1 MVRGLLGKKVGMTQ
15 IFNKDG
21 NVVPVTVIEA
31 GPCKVLSIMDSPLK
45 LKLGFEKIKESRVK
59 KPEQGFFKKIKVEPL
74 RSIREFES
82 SDNKDYQ
89 VGKEIQTDIFKPGDY
104 VDVSGISQG
113 KGFQGGMKRWNWDGG
128 PAGHGSMHHRRVG
141 SIGASAD
148 PSRTLK
154 GTHMPGHMGAGKVTV
169 QNLRVM
175 QIDVEKNLLL
185 VEGAVPGHK
194 NTLLTI
200 LRSKKKAY
208 KSLDDKPALSGKK
221 RNPMKQ
227 SKAKAGKK
235 AKPAKKKGKK

>member
-1 MVRGLLGKKVGMTQ
+1 MLRGLLGKKLGMTQ
-15 IFNKDG
+15 IFDKGG
-21 NVVPVTVIEA
+21 NTIPVTVIEA
-31 GPCKVLSIMDSPLK
+31 GPCTVLSIMDSPLK
-45 LKLGFEKIKESRVK
+45 VKLGFEKIKESRLR
-59 KPEQGFFKKIKVEPL
+59 KPELGLFKKIGVEPL

-89 VGKEIQTDIFKPGDY
+89 VGKEVKTDIFKPGDY
-104 VDVSGISQG
+104 VDVSGVSQG
-113 KGFQGGMKRWNWDGG
+113 KGFQGGMKRWNWSGG

-148 PSRTLK
+148 PSRTLV
-154 GTHMPGHMGAGKVTV
+154 GTHMPGHMGARKVTV
-169 QNLRVM
+169 QSLRVM

-200 LRSKKKAY
+200 NRSKKKAY
-208 KSLDDKPALSGKK
+208 RSLEEKAAHSGKK

-227 SKAKAGKK
+227 SKGRVVKK
-235 AKPAKKKGKK
+235 VKK